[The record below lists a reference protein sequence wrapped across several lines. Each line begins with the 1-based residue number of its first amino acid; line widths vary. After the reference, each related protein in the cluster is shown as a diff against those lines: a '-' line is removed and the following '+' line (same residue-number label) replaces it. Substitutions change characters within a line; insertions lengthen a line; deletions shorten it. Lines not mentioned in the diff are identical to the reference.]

1 MRKHIALLA
10 ALLALA
16 AGCTQEIDPSS
27 VTLNKHDL
35 TLNIGGTA
43 KLEATIEPANATNT
57 ALSWS
62 STNPDVASVDGNG
75 IVTAVGEGQTVV
87 TVATLA
93 GGKTD
98 ACVVYVSKAFV
109 PVTGVK
115 LAETKLELKE
125 GDDYA
130 LTAIIE
136 PEDASNTG
144 LSWSSSNPDVA
155 SVGNGGYVQALSG
168 GSTVIT
174 VKTDDGDFTASCEVT
189 VQGIVDAQSITISP
203 SPLELAEGTTAQ
215 LTATVQPAGASQEV
229 QWAALNTSIVT
240 VSSSGL
246 VTGISEGTTKVFARS
261 IDYPDVQGECEVTV
275 IKDPT
280 LKGISVNPSELTLT
294 VGQTQVLQVL
304 YTPDY
309 AANKKVSWK
318 TDNSSVASVSA
329 EGLVTAIAEGTAKV
343 TATSAEG
350 GFTASCKVTVSKKA
364 GARVYY
370 YYSRTELW
378 VNGQLDPLSGAYDE
392 ERFKFNFIGDM
403 CPEGSDLYSLE
414 AYYDYFESDYLYYL
428 CKNREPLYKVNLQQ
442 ASDDIRCMSVRGG
455 RAALV
460 FSDNVHTNN
469 YVIIVNPD
477 GTNVS
482 SKIPSDYMIYYIT
495 CAVSPSGDVCVAAV
509 YDDSFGTGHLVLFKY
524 GQDGQWSENE
534 LIKDYGAYKGYVQIS
549 DSGDIY
555 VITTTDHDGYKALL
569 YKNQEDP
576 TVYYQSMDY
585 FQHAFCVAGGHV
597 HTAVIEFGE
606 AESTITERRDGNV
619 IRTFATG
626 AGQQFGIRNRSIQV
640 TSSGDSYVITSNY
653 IFKNGSVLYTCTDD
667 WLDNFCVVE

>member
-43 KLEATIEPANATNT
+43 KLEATVEPANATNT

-62 STNPDVASVDGNG
+62 STAPDVASVDGNG

-144 LSWSSSNPDVA
+144 LTWSSSNPDVA
-155 SVGNGGYVQALSG
+155 SVGSGGYVQALSG

-174 VKTDDGDFTASCEVT
+174 VKTDDGDFTASCDVT
-189 VQGIVDAQSITISP
+189 VQGIVDAQSIAISP

-329 EGLVTAIAEGTAKV
+329 EGLVTAIAEGTVTV

-364 GARVYY
+364 GSRVYY
-370 YYSRTELW
+370 YYSGSELW
-378 VNGQLDPLSGAYDE
+378 VNGQPDPLSGAYDE
-392 ERFKFNFIGDM
+392 ESFKFNFICDM

-414 AYYDYFESDYLYYL
+414 SYYDYFMNDYLYYL
-428 CKNREPLYKVNLQQ
+428 CRNREPLYKVNLQQ
-442 ASDDIRCMSVRGG
+442 ASDDISCMSVRGG
-455 RAALV
+455 KAALV
-460 FSDNVHTNN
+460 FSNNAHTNN

-477 GTNVS
+477 GTSVS
-482 SKIPSDYMIYYIT
+482 SKIPSDYVANDIT
-495 CAVSPSGDVCVAAV
+495 CAVSPSGDVYLAV
-509 YDDSFGTGHLVLFKY
+509 VYIDSFDTRHLVLFKY

-534 LIKDYGAYKGYVQIS
+534 LRNDSPYRGYVQIS

-555 VITTTDHDGYKALL
+555 VLTTESNDGYKALL
-569 YKNQEDP
+569 YKNQEGP
-576 TVYYQSMDY
+576 TVYYQSKHY

-619 IRTFATG
+619 VRTYAAG
-626 AGQQFGIRNRSIQV
+626 ANQQFGLRNRSIQV
-640 TSSGDSYVITSNY
+640 TSSGDSYVMTDNY
-653 IFKNGSVLYTCTDD
+653 VFKNGSVLYTCPDG